1 MRLTEELLLK
11 RYKGAYGVDR
21 VTKLNESNLL
31 WFLNTVRFERQ
42 KHAERELP
50 GGASTTVA
58 RRWMLSSENRTYYSR
73 Y

>member
-11 RYKGAYGVDR
+11 RYKGAYGVDT

-31 WFLNTVRFERQ
+31 GVLNTVRFERQ

-50 GGASTTVA
+50 ESG
-58 RRWMLSSENRTYYSR
+58 
-73 Y
+73 

>member
-11 RYKGAYGVDR
+11 RYKGAYGVDT

-31 WFLNTVRFERQ
+31 WFLNTVSFERQ

-50 GGASTTVA
+50 ESG
-58 RRWMLSSENRTYYSR
+58 
-73 Y
+73 